1 MLDTSNYSKTAIK
14 VIKSLEEL
22 AGLTSVQE
30 GNGFVWPQ
38 HGLSSRHPPGSHRK
52 HSWWPNILS
61 LWAPILLPGDE
72 EWGMAGEWFTP
83 SIPNSQGG
91 MNRLPLLPLSSQELR
106 AVAYTAAESQGAGS
120 AQQPNLF
127 CVIRDTDTA
136 ASQWET
142 DPAPDELG
150 EYRLLITGG
159 WDALRMQQN
168 AYFFIQQPITSYNVM
183 LHYLQFLQ
191 GFAGVPIG
199 LEKELNQ
206 FIKKWTITK

>member
-14 VIKSLEEL
+14 RIKSF
-22 AGLTSVQE
+22 E
-30 GNGFVWPQ
+30 GNGFVWQQ

-52 HSWWPNILS
+52 HSLMAKHPV

-72 EWGMAGEWFTP
+72 EWGMAGQWFTP

-91 MNRLPLLPLSSQELR
+91 DESPPSPPSEHPGAEGCGLHSCCEQKSNPSSEI
-106 AVAYTAAESQGAGS
+106 QGAGS

-136 ASQWET
+136 ASQWEA

-168 AYFFIQQPITSYNVM
+168 AYFFIQQPITSHNVM

-191 GFAGVPIG
+191 GFAEVPIG